1 MSIWTKKNFRRK
13 NGYTFAHINFKQ
25 IIMARNKLLCIGLIL
40 LSALSCFA
48 ETEEIK
54 FIGEW
59 KKVKSIIPQ
68 LPIRAWIEDNNKD
81 LLLEFSS
88 NLGSIEVIVTN
99 STGDIIH
106 MQSVDTKI
114 TSSTIISLNEEV
126 KQGDQLFITDRM
138 NTISGNLLPIN

>member
-88 NLGSIEVIVTN
+88 NLGILEVTVTN
-99 STGDIIH
+99 ASGKVVYSKSI
-106 MQSVDTKI
+106 DTRVS
-114 TSSTIISLNEEV
+114 SSTCITLNEEV
-126 KQGDQLFITDRM
+126 NKGDVLFITDGS
-138 NTISGNLLPIN
+138 NIIHGNLF